1 MLYTAFGK
9 RMTPDVEYVKLEDNS
24 YLAKIH
30 LSVMPK
36 PLKIPMRLDGEYEHK
51 NPTSEYVKSVPEVV
65 EGGSEII
72 LHTKGAEKSLNK
84 STEYFRRFRRASRT
98 AIENC

>member
-24 YLAKIH
+24 YIAKIH
-30 LSVMPK
+30 LSVMPQ
-36 PLKIPMRLDGEYEHK
+36 PMKIPMRLDGEYEHK

-65 EGGSEII
+65 EGREIV
-72 LHTKGAEKSLNK
+72 LHTKGTFSFLDKDYRYSKEAAKDQ
-84 STEYFRRFRRASRT
+84 
-98 AIENC
+98 